1 MKWAKDAVESRGEL
15 LDHATAKSIRAASP
29 LTTLSLETHEVA
41 NMARI
46 GFLGLGE
53 MGAPMASRLLHA
65 GHDVAVWNRTVKR
78 TETLAQQG
86 AAVAPS
92 PAKAAAGADFVV
104 TMLATPE
111 ALEQVL
117 FGTAGLAPTLAPGQV
132 LIDMST
138 VGPDEVRSVA
148 ARLPRAASLVDA
160 PVRGS
165 VPQATSGRLD
175 IFVGATDEDYER
187 VRPILETLGSVRH
200 TGGPGSG
207 AAMKLVANL
216 ALGAAMVTLGEALSL
231 GESLELKRSMLLDA
245 LADSPIAPILAAK
258 RANVE
263 SGQFAPT
270 FKLRHAAKDLRLV
283 TEAAAA
289 RGRELKQ
296 ARANRAWLDE
306 AAEHG
311 AADLDFSAV
320 VATIGG
326 EEPSADPRR
335 VKKAD
340 DDER

>member
-1 MKWAKDAVESRGEL
+1 MAK
-15 LDHATAKSIRAASP
+15 
-29 LTTLSLETHEVA
+29 
-41 NMARI
+41 I

-53 MGAPMASRLLHA
+53 MGTPMASRLLRA
-65 GHDVAVWNRTVKR
+65 GHDLTVWNRSVERTVP
-78 TETLAQQG
+78 LAKEG
-86 AAVAPS
+86 AAIASS
-92 PAKAAAGADFVV
+92 PAKAAAGRDFVI

-117 FGTAGLAPTLAPGQV
+117 FGTGGLAPALSPGQV

-138 VGPDEVRSVA
+138 VGQDEVRSVA
-148 ARLPRAASLVDA
+148 ARLPKGASLVDA

-165 VPQATSGRLD
+165 VPQAMSGRLD
-175 IFVGATDEDYER
+175 IFVGATDENYER
-187 VRPILETLGSVRH
+187 VRPILESLGSVRH

-231 GESLELKRSMLLDA
+231 GESLELKRETMLDV
-245 LADSPIAPILAAK
+245 LADSPIGPIVKAK

-263 SGQFAPT
+263 SGDFSPS

-289 RGRELKQ
+289 RGRELEQ

-306 AAEHG
+306 AAERG

-320 VATIGG
+320 VATIRG
-326 EEPSADPRR
+326 ETPSADHRP
-335 VKKAD
+335 VNKAD
-340 DDER
+340 EDKR

>member
-1 MKWAKDAVESRGEL
+1 MAK
-15 LDHATAKSIRAASP
+15 
-29 LTTLSLETHEVA
+29 
-41 NMARI
+41 I

-53 MGAPMASRLLHA
+53 MGAPMASRLLRP
-65 GHDVAVWNRTVKR
+65 GPGVVVWNPSPERTAS
-78 TETLAQQG
+78 LAKEG
-86 AAVAPS
+86 AAVAAT
-92 PAKAAAGADFVV
+92 PAKAAAGRDFVI
-104 TMLATPE
+104 TMLATPD

-117 FGTAGLAPTLAPGQV
+117 FGTAGLAPAALPGQA

-148 ARLPRAASLVDA
+148 ARLPKGASLVDA

-175 IFVGATDEDYER
+175 IFVGATDQDYER
-187 VRPILETLGSVRH
+187 VRPILEALGSVRH

-216 ALGAAMVTLGEALSL
+216 ALGAAVVTLGEALSL
-231 GESLELKRSMLLDA
+231 GESLELQRNIVLDV
-245 LADSPIAPILAAK
+245 LADSPIGPIVKDK

-263 SGQFAPT
+263 AGQFAPS

-283 TEAAAA
+283 TETAAA
-289 RGRELKQ
+289 RGRDLKQ

-320 VATIGG
+320 VATIGR
-326 EEPSADPRR
+326 EKSSADRPRSN
-335 VKKAD
+335 KAGAA
-340 DDER
+340 EH

>member
-1 MKWAKDAVESRGEL
+1 MAK
-15 LDHATAKSIRAASP
+15 
-29 LTTLSLETHEVA
+29 
-41 NMARI
+41 I

-53 MGAPMASRLLHA
+53 MGAPMAMRLLHA
-65 GHDVAVWNRTVKR
+65 GHDLVVWNRSPER
-78 TETLAQQG
+78 IAPLAQEG

-92 PAKAAAGADFVV
+92 PAKAAAERDFVI

-117 FGTAGLAPTLAPGQV
+117 FGAGGLASALSPGQV

-138 VGPDEVRSVA
+138 VGPDEVRSAA
-148 ARLPRAASLVDA
+148 ARLPEGALFVDA

-165 VPQATSGRLD
+165 VPQATSGHLE
-175 IFVGATDEDYER
+175 IFVGATNENYGR
-187 VRPILETLGSVRH
+187 VRPILEHLGSVRH

-216 ALGAAMVTLGEALSL
+216 TLGAAIVTLGEALSL
-231 GESLELKRSMLLDA
+231 GESLGLKRDMLLDA
-245 LADSPIAPILAAK
+245 LADSPIGPIVKAK

-263 SGQFAPT
+263 ASQFEPS

-296 ARANRAWLDE
+296 ARANREWLDE
-306 AAEHG
+306 AVQRG

-320 VATIGG
+320 VATING
-326 EEPSADPRR
+326 EEPARQKDP
-335 VKKAD
+335 KK
-340 DDER
+340 

>member
-1 MKWAKDAVESRGEL
+1 MAK
-15 LDHATAKSIRAASP
+15 
-29 LTTLSLETHEVA
+29 
-41 NMARI
+41 I

-53 MGAPMASRLLHA
+53 MGTPMASRLLRA
-65 GHDVAVWNRTVKR
+65 GHHVVVWNRSAERTVP
-78 TETLAQQG
+78 LAQEG
-86 AAVAPS
+86 AAVASS
-92 PAKAAAGADFVV
+92 PAKAAAGADFVI

-117 FGTAGLAPTLAPGQV
+117 FGAAGLAPALSPGQV

-138 VGPDEVRSVA
+138 VGTDEVRSVA
-148 ARLPRAASLVDA
+148 ARLPKGASLVDA

-165 VPQATSGRLD
+165 VPQAASGQLD

-187 VRPILETLGSVRH
+187 VRPILESLGSVRH
-200 TGGPGSG
+200 SGGPGSG

-216 ALGAAMVTLGEALSL
+216 ALGAAIVTLGEALSL
-231 GESLELKRSMLLDA
+231 GESLGLKRGILLDV
-245 LADSPIAPILAAK
+245 LADSPIGPIVKAK

-263 SGQFAPT
+263 SGQFAPS

-306 AAEHG
+306 AAEQG

-320 VATIGG
+320 VATISG
-326 EEPSADPRR
+326 EEPSAGRR
-335 VKKAD
+335 RSNQAD
-340 DDER
+340 AGER

>member
-1 MKWAKDAVESRGEL
+1 MAK
-15 LDHATAKSIRAASP
+15 
-29 LTTLSLETHEVA
+29 
-41 NMARI
+41 I

-53 MGAPMASRLLHA
+53 MGTPMASRLLNA
-65 GHDVAVWNRTVKR
+65 GHDVVVWNRTAER
-78 TETLAQQG
+78 TEPLAQAG
-86 AAVAPS
+86 AAVASS
-92 PAKAAAGADFVV
+92 PANAAAGADFVI

-111 ALEQVL
+111 AVEQVL
-117 FGTAGLAPTLAPGQV
+117 FGTDGLAPALSPDQI

-148 ARLPRAASLVDA
+148 ARLPKGVSLVDA

-165 VPQATSGRLD
+165 VPLATSGRLEV
-175 IFVGATDEDYER
+175 FVGATDGDYER
-187 VRPILETLGSVRH
+187 VRPILETLGTVRH

-216 ALGAAMVTLGEALSL
+216 ALGAAIVTLGEALSL
-231 GESLELKRSMLLDA
+231 GESLGLKRGTLLDA
-245 LADSPIAPILAAK
+245 LADSPIGPIVAAK

-306 AAEHG
+306 AAEGG

-320 VATIGG
+320 VATITTTHA
-326 EEPSADPRR
+326 EDSFAAKEQ
-335 VKKAD
+335 
-340 DDER
+340 ER

>member
-1 MKWAKDAVESRGEL
+1 MAK
-15 LDHATAKSIRAASP
+15 
-29 LTTLSLETHEVA
+29 
-41 NMARI
+41 I

-53 MGAPMASRLLHA
+53 MGTPMASRLLHA
-65 GHDVAVWNRTVKR
+65 GHEVMVWNRSAER
-78 TETLAQQG
+78 TAPLAKEG
-86 AAVAPS
+86 AAVATS
-92 PAKAAAGADFVV
+92 PAKAAAGRDFVI

-111 ALEQVL
+111 ALEDVL
-117 FGTAGLAPTLAPGQV
+117 FGTAGLAPALSPGQV

-138 VGPDEVRSVA
+138 VGPDEVRSAA
-148 ARLPRAASLVDA
+148 ARLPQGVSLVDA

-175 IFVGATDEDYER
+175 IFVGATDENYER
-187 VRPILETLGSVRH
+187 ARPILETLGSVRH
-200 TGGPGSG
+200 AGGPGSG

-231 GESLELKRSMLLDA
+231 GESLELKRDVMLDV
-245 LADSPIAPILAAK
+245 LADSPIGPIVKAK

-263 SGQFAPT
+263 SGQFAPS

-283 TEAAAA
+283 METAAA
-289 RGRELKQ
+289 RGRDLKQ

-326 EEPSADPRR
+326 EQLPG
-335 VKKAD
+335 
-340 DDER
+340 

>member
-1 MKWAKDAVESRGEL
+1 
-15 LDHATAKSIRAASP
+15 
-29 LTTLSLETHEVA
+29 
-41 NMARI
+41 MAEI

-53 MGAPMASRLLHA
+53 MGTPMAGRLLHA
-65 GHDVAVWNRTVKR
+65 GHEVVVWNRSAERTVP
-78 TETLAQQG
+78 LAKEG
-86 AAVAPS
+86 AAVAAS
-92 PAKAAAGADFVV
+92 PAKAAAGRDSVI
-104 TMLATPE
+104 TMLATPD

-117 FGTAGLAPTLAPGQV
+117 FGSAGVAPALSPGQV

-138 VGPDEVRSVA
+138 VGPDEVRSAA
-148 ARLPRAASLVDA
+148 ARLPKGASLVDA

-175 IFVGATDEDYER
+175 IFVGAADQDYER

-216 ALGAAMVTLGEALSL
+216 ALGAAIVTLGEALSL
-231 GESLELKRSMLLDA
+231 GESLELQRNILLDV
-245 LADSPIAPILAAK
+245 LADSPIGPIVKAK

-263 SGQFAPT
+263 SGQFAPS

-283 TEAAAA
+283 TETAAA
-289 RGRELKQ
+289 RGRDLKQ

-320 VATIGG
+320 VATIAGAG
-326 EEPSADPRR
+326 R
-335 VKKAD
+335 
-340 DDER
+340 

>member
-1 MKWAKDAVESRGEL
+1 MAK
-15 LDHATAKSIRAASP
+15 
-29 LTTLSLETHEVA
+29 
-41 NMARI
+41 I

-53 MGAPMASRLLHA
+53 MGAPMASRLLRA
-65 GHDVAVWNRTVKR
+65 GHDLAVWNRSAERTVA
-78 TETLAQQG
+78 LAREG
-86 AAVAPS
+86 AAVASS
-92 PAKAAAGADFVV
+92 PAKAAAGADFVI

-117 FGTAGLAPTLAPGQV
+117 FGTAGLAPALSPGQV

-148 ARLPRAASLVDA
+148 ARLPKGVSFVDA

-165 VPQATSGRLD
+165 VPLASTGRLEV
-175 IFVGATDEDYER
+175 FVGATDEDYER
-187 VRPILETLGSVRH
+187 VRPLLEAFGKVRH
-200 TGGPGSG
+200 TGGPESG

-216 ALGAAMVTLGEALSL
+216 ALGAAIVTLGEALSL
-231 GESLELKRSMLLDA
+231 GESLHLKRSILLDA
-245 LADSPIAPILAAK
+245 LADSPIGPIVAAK

-296 ARANRAWLDE
+296 VRANRAWLDE
-306 AAEHG
+306 AAARG
-311 AADLDFSAV
+311 DADLDFSAV
-320 VATIGG
+320 VATISG
-326 EEPSADPRR
+326 EEPSAYRPR
-335 VKKAD
+335 VDKAD
-340 DDER
+340 DDKH